1 MSQEGDT
8 KYISTHRRS
17 YVEEILIQLLIANL
31 RGDRNEAEIWGLL
44 RSELMEL
51 QLRHGIDVEHKFER
65 YVENAF
71 KIVMVD
77 YKDVKI
83 PLFNIWNVV
92 DKLVE
97 ALRNSESFMSYV
109 RKKHA
114 RIEEQNREIL
124 SYVYSIVIAAGKA
137 VLKDYKV
144 IWDESV

>member
-51 QLRHGIDVEHKFER
+51 QLRHGTDVEHKFER

-77 YKDVKI
+77 YKDVKV

-97 ALRNSESFMSYV
+97 ALKNSDTFMSYV

-124 SYVYSIVIAAGKA
+124 SYVYSVVIAAGKA

-144 IWDESV
+144 IWEESG

>member
-1 MSQEGDT
+1 MSQEEGS

-124 SYVYSIVIAAGKA
+124 TYVYSIVIAAGKA

>member
-1 MSQEGDT
+1 MSQEEGS

-31 RGDRNEAEIWGLL
+31 RGDRNEAEIWNLL

-124 SYVYSIVIAAGKA
+124 SYVYSVVIAAGKA

>member
-1 MSQEGDT
+1 MSQEEGS

-51 QLRHGIDVEHKFER
+51 QLRHGNDVEHKFER

-97 ALRNSESFMSYV
+97 ALKNSESFMSYV

-124 SYVYSIVIAAGKA
+124 SYVYSVVIAAGKA